1 MAILE
6 IYKNNEILVTSGIL
20 FLFIVDTYKTNK
32 LRHMRPLNVWLYWRY
47 LTFSPKDPNSHLE
60 PKAARNIFIPKITL
74 KPVADI
80 VFDLKNEFH
89 ANRISFGD
97 FG

>member
-1 MAILE
+1 M
-6 IYKNNEILVTSGIL
+6 
-20 FLFIVDTYKTNK
+20 F
-32 LRHMRPLNVWLYWRY
+32 
-47 LTFSPKDPNSHLE
+47 E

-74 KPVADI
+74 KTVADI
-80 VFDLKNEFH
+80 VFDLKKEFH